1 MSSTQRRSWNVS
13 PSFLMQ
19 VVGRRSQST
28 TGDGT
33 GTTEL
38 EAGALVSLSWWDC
51 VCKDHMSLLCPGPA
65 LWYASLAIKWSEL
78 LHGDVLKQGLIMSGL
93 FPQDGIPRLQ
103 LSVTTQASGV
113 KVPWV
118 TLDITACCQ
127 LRKVV
132 FCLSPA
138 FGAPWSQLRG
148 WRSWWWIRHF

>member
-28 TGDGT
+28 TGDRT
-33 GTTEL
+33 GPTEL
-38 EAGALVSLSWWDC
+38 EAGALVSRSWWDC
-51 VCKDHMSLLCPGPA
+51 VCKDHMSLLCPGSP

-78 LHGDVLKQGLIMSGL
+78 IHGDALKQGLIMSV
-93 FPQDGIPRLQ
+93 PTRWYPEAAIVSHHP
-103 LSVTTQASGV
+103 GV
-113 KVPWV
+113 KVPWE
-118 TLDITACCQ
+118 TLDITACYQ